1 MTKQR
6 FPFLISPYEGRHR
19 IDRLE
24 ELLRQALA
32 RLQPAVET
40 EKQLGGRETPLG
52 AATEDFFSAFI
63 PVLDGLDGI
72 KRSIE
77 EHGQEEWRRG
87 MDIFYRK
94 LLELLARHGLSPA
107 AEEGVP
113 FDPERHE
120 AIGTEV
126 CDGRPAGSIASVIQ
140 QGWIY
145 CRRVL
150 RCAKVTVSR

>member
-1 MTKQR
+1 MIKQR
-6 FPFLISPYEGRHR
+6 FPFLISPYEGRPR
-19 IDRLE
+19 FDRLE

-32 RLQPAVET
+32 RLEPAVET
-40 EKQLGGRETPLG
+40 KKQFGGRENPPV
-52 AATEDFFSAFI
+52 AATEDFFSALI

-94 LLELLARHGLSPA
+94 LLELLARQGLLPA
-107 AEEGVP
+107 AEEGAP
-113 FDPERHE
+113 FDPEHHE
-120 AIGTEV
+120 AVGTED
-126 CDGRPAGSIASVIQ
+126 CDGRPAGSVARVIQ